1 MELDAMKY
9 MHELALALHSSK
21 ALRFGSFKIKSGVQS
36 PYYIDLTRLLS
47 SPKDFRC
54 VVDVISDEIRKI
66 MVVDRIDRL
75 ASIELKGALIL
86 PSVTSKLNIPSIIVR
101 KIRKQYGIKGRIS
114 GGEIMNGDQILF
126 FDDVISDG
134 KSKLEGIRPLEELGA
149 KVKHVFVVV
158 DREQGGKNIIEGA
171 GYRFH
176 ALMKIS
182 DLIEYLLQSKKISKD
197 EARAALDFTKKFLFA

>member
-1 MELDAMKY
+1 
-9 MHELALALHSSK
+9 MHEVALALHNSK

-47 SPKDFRC
+47 APKDFRC
-54 VVDVISDEIRKI
+54 VVDAISDEIRKM

-86 PSVTSKLNIPSIIVR
+86 PSVASKLNIPSIIVR
-101 KIRKQYGIKGRIS
+101 KTRKQYGIKGRIS
-114 GGEIMNGDQILF
+114 GGEIINGEQILF

-134 KSKLEGIRPLEELGA
+134 NSKLEGIRPLEKLGA
-149 KVKHVFVVV
+149 MVKHVLVVV
-158 DREQGGKNIIEGA
+158 DREQGGRNIIEGA

-182 DLIEYLLQSKKISKD
+182 DLIEYLLQSKKISED
-197 EARAALDFTKKFLFA
+197 EARAALDFTKKFLLA